1 MRLAGE
7 MERGTPLQQALEAQ
21 QDRFPPL
28 YARLIGAG
36 VASGNLPGMLL
47 NLGRHLDLLQRLR
60 AALWRAA
67 AYPIMVLIGLAL
79 VVLFISQAVLPQFY
93 NIFKDFGTKLP
104 ALTEAIMMLPQI
116 VPWVL
121 LGIGVIILLIII
133 VWLIL
138 KNAGLQRIAM
148 ERTVFHLPL
157 IGPILRYNLLAR
169 WCDAVALS
177 IKSGLDLPRAIALA
191 NDAVASPTLTRDS
204 EQLIAALQSGQPL
217 DTVQRT
223 RLLPATA
230 VATMSLASA
239 QSDLGG
245 AMNTL
250 SEMYQQQSQLR
261 LSILPAVL
269 TPLLLVLMVLVIG
282 IVIIAMFL
290 PLIARSRTSP
300 RR

>member
-1 MRLAGE
+1 MPSPAKWSEAHRYSSAG
-7 MERGTPLQQALEAQ
+7 GAAGPLSATLCPAH
-21 QDRFPPL
+21 RH
-28 YARLIGAG
+28 R

-60 AALWRAA
+60 AAIWRAA
-67 AYPIMVLIGLAL
+67 AYPIMVLIGSAL
-79 VVLFISQAVLPQFY
+79 VVLFISQAVLPQF
-93 NIFKDFGTKLP
+93 NTIFKDFGTKLP
-104 ALTEAIMMLPQI
+104 ALTETIMMLPQI

-133 VWLIL
+133 TWLIL
-138 KNAGLQRIAM
+138 KSAGLRRFAI

-217 DTVQRT
+217 DTVHRT

-250 SEMYQQQSQLR
+250 SEMYHSN
-261 LSILPAVL
+261 
-269 TPLLLVLMVLVIG
+269 
-282 IVIIAMFL
+282 
-290 PLIARSRTSP
+290 RSYACPCCRP
-300 RR
+300 C

>member
-1 MRLAGE
+1 L
-7 MERGTPLQQALEAQ
+7 
-21 QDRFPPL
+21 
-28 YARLIGAG
+28 
-36 VASGNLPGMLL
+36 
-47 NLGRHLDLLQRLR
+47 
-60 AALWRAA
+60 
-67 AYPIMVLIGLAL
+67 
-79 VVLFISQAVLPQFY
+79 
-93 NIFKDFGTKLP
+93 
-104 ALTEAIMMLPQI
+104 
-116 VPWVL
+116 
-121 LGIGVIILLIII
+121 
-133 VWLIL
+133 
-138 KNAGLQRIAM
+138 AM

-157 IGPILRYNLLAR
+157 IGQILRYNLLAR

-261 LSILPAVL
+261 LSLLPAVL
-269 TPLLLVLMVLVIG
+269 
-282 IVIIAMFL
+282 
-290 PLIARSRTSP
+290 
-300 RR
+300 